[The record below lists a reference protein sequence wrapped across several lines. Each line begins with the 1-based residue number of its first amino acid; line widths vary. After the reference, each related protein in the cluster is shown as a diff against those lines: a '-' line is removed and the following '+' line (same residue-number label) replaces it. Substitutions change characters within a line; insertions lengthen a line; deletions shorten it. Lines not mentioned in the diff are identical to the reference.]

1 MNLSTIF
8 DPWTLVSALLTL
20 AIYSYLYR
28 DNPVYKFAEYLFV
41 GLAAGYYFTIYY
53 RNTLVPNLFN
63 PLLAG
68 PQSAGYFLYII
79 PLGLSVLLL
88 SRFIPSIGWL
98 SRWPIGFM
106 VGAFA
111 GLAIIGNA
119 QGDLISQVQA
129 NLLPI
134 IDQTAIDGFTK
145 AVGID
150 GKILGFLWMFGNVL
164 LIVGLI
170 TTLIFF
176 FFSLEHKGPV
186 GATAKVG
193 VYFLMLSFGASFG
206 FTVMSRISLL
216 LERLRFLY
224 GDWLGFT
231 IVR

>member
-1 MNLSTIF
+1 MNISAS
-8 DPWTLVSALLTL
+8 PWIWVSALLTL

-41 GLAAGYYFTIYY
+41 GLASGYYFAVQW
-53 RNTLVPNLFN
+53 RNVLIPNLFD
-63 PLLAG
+63 PLKAG
-68 PQSAGYFLYII
+68 PTGPGYLTYVV
-79 PLGLSVLLL
+79 PLILSILLL
-88 SRFIPSIGWL
+88 TRFVNSVSWL
-98 SRWPIGFM
+98 SRWAISFM

-129 NLLPI
+129 NLLPVL
-134 IDQTAIDGFTK
+134 DSTAIRGFTN
-145 AVGID
+145 ATGLD
-150 GKILGFLWMFGNVL
+150 GKILGFLWMFGNLL

-170 TTLIFF
+170 TTLMFF
-176 FFSLEHKGPV
+176 FFSLEHKGSIG
-186 GATAKVG
+186 GAAKVG

-224 GDWLGFT
+224 GDWLGIT

>member
-1 MNLSTIF
+1 MNISTEV
-8 DPWTLVSALLTL
+8 WVWVSALLTL
-20 AIYSYLYR
+20 AIYSYLYK

-41 GLAAGYYFTIYY
+41 GLAAGYYFSIYW

-63 PLLAG
+63 PLMAG
-68 PQSAGYFLYII
+68 PKDLNYFWYIV
-79 PLGLSVLLL
+79 PVGLSILLL

-129 NLLPI
+129 NLLPLVDPASI
-134 IDQTAIDGFTK
+134 TGFNN
-145 AVGID
+145 AVGIGD
-150 GKILGFLWMFGNVL
+150 KILGFLWMFGNIL

-170 TTLIFF
+170 TTLVFF

>member
-1 MNLSTIF
+1 MST
-8 DPWTLVSALLTL
+8 DPWIWVSALLTL

-41 GLAAGYYFTIYY
+41 GLAAGYYFTIYW

-63 PLLAG
+63 PLGAG
-68 PQSAGYFLYII
+68 PQSFEYLKYVI
-79 PLGLSVLLL
+79 PSFLGLLMLT
-88 SRFIPSIGWL
+88 RFVPKVGWL

-111 GLAIIGNA
+111 GLAVIGNA

-129 NLLPI
+129 NLLPVFEPGALDSI
-134 IDQTAIDGFTK
+134 SQAT
-145 AVGID
+145 GIS
-150 GKILGFLWMFGNVL
+150 GKFIGTLWFFGNLL
-164 LIVGLI
+164 LIVGLL
-170 TTLIFF
+170 TTLVFF

-186 GATAKVG
+186 GQTAKVG

-216 LERLRFLY
+216 LDRLRFLY

>member
-1 MNLSTIF
+1 MNISTEI
-8 DPWTLVSALLTL
+8 WVWVSALLTL
-20 AIYSYLYR
+20 AIYSYLYK

-63 PLLAG
+63 PILAG
-68 PQSAGYFLYII
+68 PKDLNYFWYIV
-79 PLGLSVLLL
+79 PLGLSLLLL
-88 SRFIPSIGWL
+88 SRFIPSVGWL

-129 NLLPI
+129 NLLPFVDPVSI
-134 IDQTAIDGFTK
+134 TGFNNAT
-145 AVGID
+145 GID
-150 GKILGFLWMFGNVL
+150 DKILGFLWMFGNIL

-176 FFSLEHKGPV
+176 FFSLEHKGSV

>member
-1 MNLSTIF
+1 MNISGDI
-8 DPWTLVSALLTL
+8 WIWISALLTL
-20 AIYSYLYR
+20 AIYTYLYK

-41 GLAAGYYFTIYY
+41 GLAAGYYFSIYW
-53 RNTLVPNLFN
+53 RNTLIPNLFN
-63 PLLAG
+63 PIGAG
-68 PQSAGYFLYII
+68 PGTPGFFWYIGAAL
-79 PLGLSVLLL
+79 LGMLLL
-88 SRFIPSIGWL
+88 TRFFRNIAWL

-129 NLLPI
+129 NLLPVL
-134 IDQTAIDGFTK
+134 DNTAIQGFTQ
-145 AVGID
+145 ATGVT
-150 GKILGFLWMFGNVL
+150 GKLLGFLWMFGNLL

-170 TTLIFF
+170 TTLVFF
-176 FFSLEHKGPV
+176 FFSLEHKGAV
-186 GATAKVG
+186 GTTAKVG

>member
-1 MNLSTIF
+1 MNITGDI
-8 DPWTLVSALLTL
+8 WIWVSALLTL

-41 GLAAGYYFTIYY
+41 GLAAGYYFAQYW
-53 RNTLVPNLFN
+53 RGTLTPNLFN
-63 PLLAG
+63 PLAAG
-68 PQSAGYFLYII
+68 PTNAGYLWYVGA
-79 PLGLSVLLL
+79 LVLSLLML
-88 SRFIPSIGWL
+88 TRFVPSIGWL

-134 IDQTAIDGFTK
+134 IDDTAIQGFTN
-145 AVGID
+145 AVGVD

-164 LIVGLI
+164 LIIGLI
-170 TTLIFF
+170 TTLVFF
-176 FFSLEHKGPV
+176 FFSLEHKGAV
-186 GATAKVG
+186 GTTAKVG

>member
-1 MNLSTIF
+1 MHFAT
-8 DPWTLVSALLTL
+8 DPWIWASALLTL

-28 DNPVYKFAEYLFV
+28 DNPVYKVAEYLFV
-41 GLAAGYYFTIYY
+41 GLATGYYFAIYWQ
-53 RNTLVPNLFN
+53 NTLRPNLIN
-63 PLLAG
+63 PLAAG
-68 PQSAGYFLYII
+68 PGGDFLGYMKYVL
-79 PLGLSVLLL
+79 PLLLSLLLL
-88 SRFIPSIGWL
+88 SRFVPNAGWL

-119 QGDLISQVQA
+119 QGDFISQIQA
-129 NLLPI
+129 NLFPVLDENSI
-134 IDQTAIDGFTK
+134 KLFTNATGFN
-145 AVGID
+145 
-150 GKILGFLWMFGNVL
+150 GKTIGFLWMLGNFL
-164 LIVGLI
+164 LIGGLI

-176 FFSLEHKGPV
+176 FFSLEHKGAV
-186 GATAKVG
+186 GGAAKVG

-224 GDWLGFT
+224 GTWLGID

>member
-1 MNLSTIF
+1 MSL
-8 DPWTLVSALLTL
+8 DPWVWISALLTL

-41 GLAAGYYFTIYY
+41 GLAAGYYFTIYW
-53 RNTLVPNLFN
+53 RNTLIPNLFN
-63 PLLAG
+63 PLAAG
-68 PQSAGYFLYII
+68 PTGIGYLTYIFPLILSILMLTRFL
-79 PLGLSVLLL
+79 PRAS
-88 SRFIPSIGWL
+88 WL

-111 GLAIIGNA
+111 GLAVIGNA

-129 NLLPI
+129 NLLPV
-134 IDQTAIDGFTK
+134 IDQTAIDGFTQATGVSAK
-145 AVGID
+145 FI
-150 GKILGFLWMFGNVL
+150 GFLWMLGNLL

-170 TTLIFF
+170 TTLVFF

-186 GATAKVG
+186 GQTAKVG

-216 LERLRFLY
+216 LDRLRFLY

>member
-1 MNLSTIF
+1 MNISGDLWI
-8 DPWTLVSALLTL
+8 WVSALLTL
-20 AIYSYLYR
+20 AIYTYLYR

-41 GLAAGYYFTIYY
+41 GLAAGYYFAIYW
-53 RNTLVPNLFN
+53 RNTLTPNLFN
-63 PLLAG
+63 PLAAG
-68 PQSAGYFLYII
+68 PRGPDYFWYIV
-79 PLGLSVLLL
+79 PLVLSILMLT
-88 SRFIPSIGWL
+88 RFLPNVGWL

-129 NLLPI
+129 NLLPVL
-134 IDQTAIDGFTK
+134 DEAAMNAFTN
-145 AVGID
+145 ATGLD
-150 GKILGFLWMFGNVL
+150 GKILGFLWMLGNFL

-170 TTLIFF
+170 TTLMFF
-176 FFSLEHKGPV
+176 FFSLEHKGTV
-186 GATAKVG
+186 GGAAKVG

-224 GDWLGFT
+224 GDWLGIT

>member
-1 MNLSTIF
+1 MNISGE
-8 DPWTLVSALLTL
+8 PWIWVSALLTL

-28 DNPVYKFAEYLFV
+28 DNPIYKFAEYLFV
-41 GLAAGYYFTIYY
+41 GLAAGYYFAQYW
-53 RNTLVPNLFN
+53 RGTLTPNLFN
-63 PLLAG
+63 PLAAG
-68 PQSAGYFLYII
+68 PQSLDYFWYVV
-79 PLGLSVLLL
+79 PLVLSVLMLT
-88 SRFIPSIGWL
+88 RFVPNVGWL

-129 NLLPI
+129 NLLPVL
-134 IDQTAIDGFTK
+134 DEAAISAFTN
-145 AVGID
+145 ATGVD
-150 GKILGFLWMFGNVL
+150 GKILGFLWMLGNFL

-170 TTLIFF
+170 TTLMFF
-176 FFSLEHKGPV
+176 FFSLEHKGTV
-186 GATAKVG
+186 GGVAKVG

-224 GDWLGFT
+224 GDWLGIA

>member
-1 MNLSTIF
+1 MTAGVNRFS
-8 DPWTLVSALLTL
+8 S
-20 AIYSYLYR
+20 
-28 DNPVYKFAEYLFV
+28 
-41 GLAAGYYFTIYY
+41 GLGFCT
-53 RNTLVPNLFN
+53 NMF
-63 PLLAG
+63 
-68 PQSAGYFLYII
+68 
-79 PLGLSVLLL
+79 
-88 SRFIPSIGWL
+88 

-111 GLAIIGNA
+111 GLASIGNA

-129 NLLPI
+129 NLLPLV
-134 IDQTAIDGFTK
+134 DPDSVTGFNN
-145 AVGID
+145 ASGIG
-150 GKILGFLWMFGNVL
+150 GKLLGILWMFGNIL

>member
-1 MNLSTIF
+1 MNISTEVWI
-8 DPWTLVSALLTL
+8 WVSALLTL

-53 RNTLVPNLFN
+53 RNTLIPNLID
-63 PLLAG
+63 PILAG
-68 PQSAGYFLYII
+68 PKDLNYFWYIVPI
-79 PLGLSVLLL
+79 GLSILLL
-88 SRFIPSIGWL
+88 SRFVPSISWL

-129 NLLPI
+129 NLLPLV
-134 IDQTAIDGFTK
+134 DPDSVTGFNN
-145 AVGID
+145 ASGIG
-150 GKILGFLWMFGNVL
+150 GKLLGILWMFGNIL

>member
-1 MNLSTIF
+1 MNISGDI
-8 DPWTLVSALLTL
+8 WIWVSALLTL

-68 PQSAGYFLYII
+68 PQSADYFWYII

-88 SRFIPSIGWL
+88 SRFVPSIGWL

-134 IDQTAIDGFTK
+134 IDDTAIQGFTN
-145 AVGID
+145 AVGVD
-150 GKILGFLWMFGNVL
+150 GKILGFLWMFGNLL

-176 FFSLEHKGPV
+176 FFSLEHKGAV
-186 GATAKVG
+186 GGTAKIG

>member
-1 MNLSTIF
+1 MSTE
-8 DPWTLVSALLTL
+8 PWIWVSALLTL

-41 GLAAGYYFTIYY
+41 GLAAGYYFAVQW
-53 RNTLVPNLFN
+53 RNVLTPNLFN
-63 PLLAG
+63 PLGAG
-68 PQSAGYFLYII
+68 PQGIGYLTYVI
-79 PLGLSVLLL
+79 PLVLSILMLT
-88 SRFIPSIGWL
+88 RFVPNVSWL
-98 SRWPIGFM
+98 SRWPISFM

-129 NLLPI
+129 NLLPVL
-134 IDQTAIDGFTK
+134 DQAAIDGFANATG
-145 AVGID
+145 VD
-150 GKILGFLWMFGNVL
+150 GKILGFLWMFGNFL
-164 LIVGLI
+164 LIVGLLA
-170 TTLIFF
+170 TLMFF
-176 FFSLEHKGPV
+176 FFSLEHKGTV
-186 GATAKVG
+186 GGVAKVG

-224 GDWLGFT
+224 GDWLGIT

>member
-1 MNLSTIF
+1 MNISL
-8 DPWTLVSALLTL
+8 DPWIWISALLTL

-28 DNPVYKFAEYLFV
+28 DNPIYKFAEYLFV
-41 GLAAGYYFTIYY
+41 GLAAGYYFAIQW
-53 RNTLVPNLFN
+53 RNVIQPNLLNPLMEGPQGFGYLLYVVPLVLSLLMLARFVPNW
-63 PLLAG
+63 
-68 PQSAGYFLYII
+68 
-79 PLGLSVLLL
+79 
-88 SRFIPSIGWL
+88 GWL
-98 SRWPIGFM
+98 SRWPISFM

-134 IDQTAIDGFTK
+134 FDENSLAAFTN
-145 AVGID
+145 AEGID
-150 GKILGFLWMFGNVL
+150 GKILGFLWMFGNIL
-164 LIVGLI
+164 LIVGLL
-170 TTLIFF
+170 TTLVFF
-176 FFSLEHKGPV
+176 FFSLEHKGAV
-186 GATAKVG
+186 GGTAKVG

-224 GDWLGFT
+224 GDWLGLP